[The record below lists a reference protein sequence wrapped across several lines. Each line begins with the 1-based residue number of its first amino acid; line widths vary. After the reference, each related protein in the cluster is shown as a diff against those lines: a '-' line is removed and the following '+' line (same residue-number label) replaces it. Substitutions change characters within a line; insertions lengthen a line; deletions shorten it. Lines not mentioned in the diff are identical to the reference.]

1 MLESGDIKPI
11 SPMTVFPAAQIE
23 DSFRYM
29 QKGTHMG
36 KIIVTIPEGGQ
47 DLPLAATTPDLTLRA
62 DASYLLVGGMGGL
75 GRAIA
80 TWLVERGARHLI
92 FFSRSAGTLEQ
103 DLRFIEELECQ
114 SCNVQAIQGNVV
126 NKEDVMNIT
135 QVAKK
140 PIKGVFQLSMVLQD
154 KPFME
159 MDLSDWTAAI
169 EPKVQ
174 GTWNLHH
181 AMPEVLD
188 FFFAAGSISGSFGA
202 PGQANYA
209 AANAFLNAFVQY
221 RRSLG
226 FPASVLHIGLMDDI
240 GYLAKNSDKA
250 DALRA
255 TDGYFLREMDLLDS
269 LNWAIVKSAVDP
281 MEDGSLTIGLRC
293 NKPLSDPANRIMWRK
308 DPRMGVFQ
316 NIYNEAPANSSGG
329 NRETDALK
337 SFLTSVEADPETVLN
352 DPASVELITHE
363 LAVKIYTFM
372 LQPLEDLDVGVSPAA
387 LGVDSLVTIEIRNW
401 MKRSLGG
408 IEISTLEILNAGS
421 IATLGMLVIEALKK
435 KFVSKIMRAEGGA

>member
-1 MLESGDIKPI
+1 
-11 SPMTVFPAAQIE
+11 
-23 DSFRYM
+23 
-29 QKGTHMG
+29 
-36 KIIVTIPEGGQ
+36 
-47 DLPLAATTPDLTLRA
+47 
-62 DASYLLVGGMGGL
+62 
-75 GRAIA
+75 
-80 TWLVERGARHLI
+80 
-92 FFSRSAGTLEQ
+92 
-103 DLRFIEELECQ
+103 
-114 SCNVQAIQGNVV
+114 
-126 NKEDVMNIT
+126 
-135 QVAKK
+135 
-140 PIKGVFQLSMVLQD
+140 
-154 KPFME
+154 
-159 MDLSDWTAAI
+159 
-169 EPKVQ
+169 
-174 GTWNLHH
+174 
-181 AMPEVLD
+181 MPEVLD

-209 AANAFLNAFVQY
+209 AANTFLNAFVQY

-226 FPASVLHIGLMDDI
+226 LPASVLHIGLMDDI
-240 GYLAKNSDKA
+240 GYLAKNTDKA

-255 TDGYFLREMDLLDS
+255 ADGYFLREMDLLDS

-293 NKPLSDPANRIMWRK
+293 DKPLSDPSNRIMWRK

-337 SFLTSVEADPETVLN
+337 SFLTSVEADPEKVLN
-352 DPASVELITHE
+352 DPASVEVVTHE

-372 LQPLEDLDVGVSPAA
+372 LQPLEDLDAGVSPAA

-401 MKRSLGG
+401 IKRSLGD

-435 KFVSKIMRAEGGA
+435 KFVSQNV